1 VVLARAPRVRN
12 IPPGLRESGRSSFTQ
27 GDMLKRIVPF
37 AITLGILAAFAWTLL
52 FLYQKSQ
59 AKPIVWKTAKP
70 RVMDVVKKAV
80 SPGAIVP
87 RREVTIKP
95 RVSGVLE
102 KIDVEPGRY
111 VKEGELIAKIRI
123 IPDVVNLNNAEARL
137 KAAQISND
145 NAVLELARY
154 QKLLNQGLISETDF
168 NQQKLNAELRKQELD
183 TAENN
188 VQLVKV
194 GASKRSGAISNVVRS
209 TVEGMVLEVPVKEGG
224 SVIEANNFNEGT
236 TIASIADMN
245 DLVFLGTVDESEVG
259 KVKAGMPAAITIGA
273 LGDSRFS
280 GKLEYIAPK
289 GVAKDGT
296 IQFEVRAK
304 LELLPGAF
312 IRANYS
318 ANADIILERREKVLA
333 ISENLVKF
341 EEGKTFVEVET
352 APQVFAKR
360 EVKLG
365 LSDGIDVEV
374 ISGVSSK
381 DTLKQ
386 QDGSNQASVLTN
398 RGRR

>member
-1 VVLARAPRVRN
+1 
-12 IPPGLRESGRSSFTQ
+12 
-27 GDMLKRIVPF
+27 MLKRVVPF

-59 AKPIVWKTAKP
+59 AKPIVWKTSKA

-145 NAVLELARY
+145 NAVLELSRF
-154 QKLLNQGLISETDF
+154 QKLLSQGLISETDF

-273 LGDSRFS
+273 LGDSRFQ

-304 LELLPGAF
+304 LELLPGSF

-318 ANADIILERREKVLA
+318 ANADIILERRDKVLA

-352 APQVFAKR
+352 APQVFEKR
-360 EVKLG
+360 VVKLG

-374 ISGVSSK
+374 VSGVTAK

-386 QDGSNQASVLTN
+386 QDGSNQQTSMTN